1 VRARAGPGRP
11 AENSVDLLDLARTIS
26 FLLMIFS
33 LLTLLHTAL
42 FVIGTTWEQRLVAS
56 MTRVALAACILLA
69 GGLLFRRS
77 THPAVP
83 ISKTLSLFAVAWYLD
98 IYYMPQRS
106 LY

>member
-1 VRARAGPGRP
+1 
-11 AENSVDLLDLARTIS
+11 
-26 FLLMIFS
+26 
-33 LLTLLHTAL
+33 
-42 FVIGTTWEQRLVAS
+42 